1 MKKLF
6 LLSALVTIMT
16 SLSAQCYKVDT
27 VTSIASV
34 TEIGGRP
41 IIFGAQTTLEEIAST
56 KYQLCNEGSPITGE
70 IRSIAMP
77 EELLNI
83 VGIQFLK
90 RDYIVITSITVNGIT
105 LVGEAKKTVYVNA
118 MFVSVE
124 GIPHNR
130 KAYSKALEKSFKNGF
145 EMLK

>member
-6 LLSALVTIMT
+6 ILLFLVTMMT

-41 IIFGAQTTLEEIAST
+41 IIFGAQTTLEEIASS
-56 KYQLCNEGSPITGE
+56 KYQLCNEGSPISGT
-70 IRSIAMP
+70 IKSIAMP

-83 VGIQFLK
+83 VGLQFLK
-90 RDYIVITSITVNGIT
+90 RDYIVITEINLNGVIV
-105 LVGEAKKTVYVNA
+105 LGEAKKTVYVNA

-145 EMLK
+145 ENLK

>member
-1 MKKLF
+1 MV
-6 LLSALVTIMT
+6 A

-41 IIFGAQTTLEEIAST
+41 IIFGAQTTLEEIASS
-56 KYQLCNEGSPITGE
+56 KYQLCNEGSPISGK
-70 IRSIAMP
+70 IKSIAMP
-77 EELLNI
+77 EQLVNI
-83 VGIQFLK
+83 VGLQFLK
-90 RDYIVITSITVNGIT
+90 REYIVSTEINVNGI
-105 LVGEAKKTVYVNA
+105 LLQGEASKVVYVNA

-145 EMLK
+145 ESLK

>member
-6 LLSALVTIMT
+6 ILSALVTMMT
-16 SLSAQCYKVDT
+16 SLSAQCYKIDT

-41 IIFGAQTTLEEIAST
+41 IIFGAQTTLEEIASSR
-56 KYQLCNEGSPITGE
+56 YQLCNEGSPISGT
-70 IRSIAMP
+70 IKSIAMP
-77 EELLNI
+77 EQLVNI
-83 VGIQFLK
+83 VGLQFLK
-90 RDYIVITSITVNGIT
+90 REYIVSTEINVNGI
-105 LVGEAKKTVYVNA
+105 LLQGEASKVIYVNA

-124 GIPHNR
+124 SIPHNR

-145 EMLK
+145 ESLK

>member
-6 LLSALVTIMT
+6 IFFALVTMMT

-34 TEIGGRP
+34 TEVGGRP
-41 IIFGAQTTLEEIAST
+41 IIFGAQTTLEEIAAS
-56 KYQLCNEGSPITGE
+56 KYQLCNEGSPISGT
-70 IRSIAMP
+70 IKSIAMP

-83 VGIQFLK
+83 VGLQFLK
-90 RDYIVITSITVNGIT
+90 RDYIVITEINLNGVIV
-105 LVGEAKKTVYVNA
+105 LGEAKKTVYVNA

-145 EMLK
+145 ENLK

>member
-1 MKKLF
+1 M
-6 LLSALVTIMT
+6 MT

-41 IIFGAQTTLEEIAST
+41 IIFGAQTTLEEIAAS
-56 KYQLCNEGSPITGE
+56 KYQLCNEGSPISGT
-70 IRSIAMP
+70 IKSIAMP

-83 VGIQFLK
+83 VGLQFLK
-90 RDYIVITSITVNGIT
+90 RDYIVITEINLNGVTVT
-105 LVGEAKKTVYVNA
+105 GEAKKTVYVNA

-145 EMLK
+145 ENLK

>member
-6 LLSALVTIMT
+6 ILSALVTMMT

-27 VTSIASV
+27 VTSIATV

-41 IIFGAQTTLEEIAST
+41 IIFGAQTTLEEIASS
-56 KYQLCNEGSPITGE
+56 KYQLCNEGSPISGK
-70 IRSIAMP
+70 IKSIAMP
-77 EELLNI
+77 EQLVNI
-83 VGIQFLK
+83 VGLQFLK
-90 RDYIVITSITVNGIT
+90 REYIVSTEINVNGI
-105 LVGEAKKTVYVNA
+105 LLQGEASKVIYINA
-118 MFVSVE
+118 MFISVE

-145 EMLK
+145 ESLK

>member
-1 MKKLF
+1 M
-6 LLSALVTIMT
+6 MT
-16 SLSAQCYKVDT
+16 SLSAQCYKIDT

-41 IIFGAQTTLEEIAST
+41 VIFGAQTTLEEIASS
-56 KYQLCNEGSPITGE
+56 KYQLCNDGSPISGT
-70 IRSIAMP
+70 IKSIAMP
-77 EELLNI
+77 EQLVNI
-83 VGIQFLK
+83 VGMQFLK
-90 RDYIVITSITVNGIT
+90 REYIVSTEINVNGI
-105 LVGEAKKTVYVNA
+105 LLQGEAKKVVYVNA

-145 EMLK
+145 ESLK

>member
-6 LLSALVTIMT
+6 ILTLIVTMMT

-27 VTSIASV
+27 VTTIASV

-70 IRSIAMP
+70 IKSIAMP

-83 VGIQFLK
+83 VGLQFLK
-90 RDYIVITSITVNGIT
+90 RDYIVITEIKVNGVT
-105 LVGEAKKTVYVNA
+105 VLGEAKKTVYVNA

>member
-1 MKKLF
+1 M
-6 LLSALVTIMT
+6 MT

-41 IIFGAQTTLEEIAST
+41 IIFGAQTTLEEIASS
-56 KYQLCNEGSPITGE
+56 KYQLCNEGSPISGK
-70 IRSIAMP
+70 IKSIAMP
-77 EELLNI
+77 EQLVNI
-83 VGIQFLK
+83 VGLQFLK
-90 RDYIVITSITVNGIT
+90 REYIVSTEINVNGI
-105 LVGEAKKTVYVNA
+105 LLQGEASKVVYVNA
-118 MFVSVE
+118 MFISVE

-145 EMLK
+145 ESLK

>member
-6 LLSALVTIMT
+6 ILSALVTMLT
-16 SLSAQCYKVDT
+16 SLSAQCYKIDT

-41 IIFGAQTTLEEIAST
+41 IIFGAQTTLEEIASS
-56 KYQLCNEGSPITGE
+56 KYQLCNEGSPISGT
-70 IRSIAMP
+70 IKSIAMP
-77 EELLNI
+77 EQLVNI
-83 VGIQFLK
+83 VGLQFLK
-90 RDYIVITSITVNGIT
+90 RDYIVTTEINVNGII
-105 LVGEAKKTVYVNA
+105 LQGEANKVVYVNA

-130 KAYSKALEKSFKNGF
+130 KAYSKALEKSFKNAF
-145 EMLK
+145 ESLK

>member
-6 LLSALVTIMT
+6 LLSALVIIMT
-16 SLSAQCYKVDT
+16 SLSAQCYKIDT

-70 IRSIAMP
+70 IKSIAMP

-83 VGIQFLK
+83 VGLQFLK
-90 RDYIVITSITVNGIT
+90 RDYIVITEIKVNGIT
-105 LVGEAKKTVYVNA
+105 VLGEAKKTVYVNA

-130 KAYSKALEKSFKNGF
+130 RAYSKALERSFKNGF
-145 EMLK
+145 EKLK

>member
-6 LLSALVTIMT
+6 ILSALVIMMT

-41 IIFGAQTTLEEIAST
+41 IIFGAQTTLEEIASS
-56 KYQLCNEGSPITGE
+56 KYQLCNEGSPISGE
-70 IRSIAMP
+70 IKSIAMP
-77 EELLNI
+77 EQLLNI
-83 VGIQFLK
+83 VGLQFLK
-90 RDYIVITSITVNGIT
+90 REYIVITQINVNGT
-105 LVGEAKKTVYVNA
+105 VVTGEAKKIIYVNA

-145 EMLK
+145 ENLK

>member
-6 LLSALVTIMT
+6 ILSFLVTMMT

-27 VTSIASV
+27 VTTSASV
-34 TEIGGRP
+34 TEIAGRP
-41 IIFGAQTTLEEIAST
+41 IIFGAQTTLEEIVST

-70 IRSIAMP
+70 IKSIAMP

-83 VGIQFLK
+83 VGLQFLK
-90 RDYIVITSITVNGIT
+90 RDYIVITSINVNGIT
-105 LVGEAKKTVYVNA
+105 LTGEAKKTIYVNA

-130 KAYSKALEKSFKNGF
+130 KAYSKALERSFKNGF
-145 EMLK
+145 ENLK

>member
-1 MKKLF
+1 M
-6 LLSALVTIMT
+6 MT

-27 VTSIASV
+27 VTSIATV

-41 IIFGAQTTLEEIAST
+41 IIFGAQTTLEEIASA
-56 KYQLCNEGSPITGE
+56 KYQLCNEGSPISGK
-70 IRSIAMP
+70 IKSIAMP
-77 EELLNI
+77 EQLVNI
-83 VGIQFLK
+83 VGLQFLK
-90 RDYIVITSITVNGIT
+90 REYIVSTEINVNGI
-105 LVGEAKKTVYVNA
+105 LLQGEAKKVIYVNA

-145 EMLK
+145 ESLK

>member
-6 LLSALVTIMT
+6 ILFALVTMLT

-27 VTSIASV
+27 VTSIATV

-41 IIFGAQTTLEEIAST
+41 VIFGAQTTLEEIAAS
-56 KYQLCNEGSPITGE
+56 KYQLCNEGSPITGT
-70 IRSIAMP
+70 IKSIGMP

-83 VGIQFLK
+83 VGLQFLK
-90 RDYIVITSITVNGIT
+90 RDYVVYTEINVNGVIVT
-105 LVGEAKKTVYVNA
+105 GEAKKTIYVNA

-145 EMLK
+145 ENLK

>member
-1 MKKLF
+1 MV
-6 LLSALVTIMT
+6 A
-16 SLSAQCYKVDT
+16 SLSAQCYKIDT

-70 IRSIAMP
+70 IKSIAMP

-83 VGIQFLK
+83 VGLQFLK
-90 RDYIVITSITVNGIT
+90 RDYIVITEIKVNGIT
-105 LVGEAKKTVYVNA
+105 VLGEAKKTVYVNA

-145 EMLK
+145 EKLK

>member
-1 MKKLF
+1 M
-6 LLSALVTIMT
+6 VT

-41 IIFGAQTTLEEIAST
+41 IIFGAQTTLEEIASS
-56 KYQLCNEGSPITGE
+56 KYPLCNEGSPISGT
-70 IRSIAMP
+70 IKSIAMP

-83 VGIQFLK
+83 VGLQFLK
-90 RDYIVITSITVNGIT
+90 RDYIVVTEINLNGVIV
-105 LVGEAKKTVYVNA
+105 LGEAKKTVYVNA

-145 EMLK
+145 ENLK

>member
-6 LLSALVTIMT
+6 ILFALVTMLT

-27 VTSIASV
+27 VTSIATV

-41 IIFGAQTTLEEIAST
+41 VIFGAQTTLEEIAAS
-56 KYQLCNEGSPITGE
+56 KYQLCNEGSPITGT
-70 IRSIAMP
+70 IKSIGMP

-83 VGIQFLK
+83 VGLQFLK
-90 RDYIVITSITVNGIT
+90 RDYIVYTEINVNGVIVT
-105 LVGEAKKTVYVNA
+105 GEAKKTIYVNA

-145 EMLK
+145 ENLK

>member
-6 LLSALVTIMT
+6 ILTLIVTIVA

-27 VTSIASV
+27 VTTIASV

-70 IRSIAMP
+70 IKSIAMP
-77 EELLNI
+77 EQLLNI
-83 VGIQFLK
+83 VGLQFLK
-90 RDYIVITSITVNGIT
+90 REYIVITEINVNGTVVI
-105 LVGEAKKTVYVNA
+105 GEAKKIVYVNA

-130 KAYSKALEKSFKNGF
+130 KAYSKALERSFKNGF
-145 EMLK
+145 EKLK